1 MASVESQRITR
12 TAAPQTHRLTS
23 WLDNP
28 RAVGVAFLLPAVLY
42 IVLLVGLPFVVAIL
56 FSVTDVTVGNT
67 SLDFVGTE
75 NFEAVSRVEAFR
87 YALTNSF
94 KFTIISQ
101 IGIIILANILSLIL
115 TQEFRGKW
123 FVRFLLILPWAT
135 PVALGTIGWLWFFDS
150 AFSPIDWILR
160 EVFGLLGPG
169 TPLGPGKN
177 IVWLGKPDLAQFAVI
192 MVQIWRMTPLAAV
205 ILMAGLTSIPQDIL
219 DQAEVDGSRFF
230 RTLFRIKLPLI
241 LPIMI
246 IALLFSTIFTFGDM
260 TVVFI
265 LTRGGPVY
273 YTQILPTWSFFVGI
287 QGGNLAHGAA
297 VALFLFPLLL
307 AAAVVMLRV
316 ASRTEVN

>member
-1 MASVESQRITR
+1 MTSASVPQSNTTTR
-12 TAAPQTHRLTS
+12 S
-23 WLDNP
+23 WFPRNLWDNE
-28 RAVGVAFLLPAVLY
+28 RAVGVMFLLPAVLY
-42 IVLLVGLPFVVAIL
+42 IVLLVGLPFLIAIL
-56 FSVTDVTVGNT
+56 FSVSDVTVGDT

-75 NFEAVSRVEAFR
+75 NFSDVATVDGFQ
-87 YALTNSF
+87 YALANSF

-101 IGIIILANILSLIL
+101 IGIIIMANILAVIL
-115 TQEFRGKW
+115 TQQFRGKW

-150 AFSPIDWILR
+150 AFSPIDWVLR

-169 TPLGPGKN
+169 TLLGPAKN
-177 IVWLGKPDLAQFAVI
+177 IVWLGKPELAQFAVI
-192 MVQIWRMTPLAAV
+192 LVQVWRMTPLAAV

-230 RTLFRIKLPLI
+230 RTLFRVKLPMI

-246 IALLFSTIFTFGDM
+246 ISLLFSTIFTFGDM

-287 QGGNLAHGAA
+287 QGGDLGQGAA
-297 VALFLFPLLL
+297 IAMFLFPLLL
-307 AAAVVMLRV
+307 AVAVVMLRI
-316 ASRTEVN
+316 ARRTEVN

>member
-1 MASVESQRITR
+1 MDEAIRTSAPVEK
-12 TAAPQTHRLTS
+12 TANRFGFI
-23 WLDNP
+23 LDNE
-28 RAVGVAFLLPAVLY
+28 RAVGVAFLLPAFLY
-42 IVLLVGLPFVVAIL
+42 IILLVGLPFIIAIL

-67 SLDFVGTE
+67 SLDFVGLE
-75 NFEAVSRVEAFR
+75 NFESVSTVDGFQ
-87 YALTNSF
+87 YALVNSF

-101 IGIIILANILSLIL
+101 IGIIILANILSIIL

-123 FVRFLLILPWAT
+123 IVRFLLILPWAT

-150 AFSPIDWILR
+150 AFSPIDWVLR
-160 EVFGLLGPG
+160 DVFGLLGPG
-169 TPLGPGKN
+169 TLLGPGKN

-192 MVQIWRMTPLAAV
+192 LVQIWRMTPLAAV
-205 ILMAGLTSIPQDIL
+205 ILVAGLTSIPQDIL

-230 RTLFRIKLPLI
+230 RTLFRVKLPLI

-287 QGGNLAHGAA
+287 QGGNLGHGAA
-297 VALFLFPLLL
+297 IAMFLFPLLL
-307 AAAVVMLRV
+307 AVAIVFLRV
-316 ASRTEVN
+316 ARRTEVN